1 MLMIDNDVVAQ
12 VLTMADC
19 IAVQESAFR
28 QLNSGAAAHR
38 PRMDMYVPCD
48 REDGYY
54 RWGTMEGTN
63 DGILA
68 IRMKS
73 DVITWPRDGE
83 GRWTEEKYCV
93 RPGTYCGL
101 VMLFSTLN
109 GEPLA
114 IINDGYIQHM
124 RVGGGAGI
132 GAKHLSRETSRTVGM
147 LGSGGMAR
155 TYLEAFCAVRDITQ
169 VKIFSPTR
177 ANRVRYAD
185 EMSQKFNIEIVPV
198 NSAREALRDVD
209 IVSSATDS
217 MTPTFEADWIEPGMH
232 ITNLGPDEIGEQVL
246 ARIDVKIRQGVAGI
260 TVDEGPRLKSGIGH
274 SPMAVLAGTETEL
287 GRLPPQTSRGNFQAR
302 HPEYCDLIEGRTTGR
317 TTDEQVTFYQN
328 VGNQGL
334 QFSSVG
340 GLVYRKAE
348 ELGLGRKIPTEWFLQ
363 DIRD

>member
-1 MLMIDNDVVAQ
+1 MLMINNDIVAQ

-19 IAVQESAFR
+19 IAAQESAFR
-28 QLNSGAAAHR
+28 QLTSGAAAHR
-38 PRMDMYVPCD
+38 PRMDMYMPCD

-63 DGILA
+63 DGVFA

-83 GRWTEEKYCV
+83 GRRTEDKYCV

-101 VMLFSTLN
+101 VMLFSALN

-132 GAKHLSRETSRTVGM
+132 GVKHLSRETSRTVGM

-155 TYLEAFCAVRDITQ
+155 TYLEAFRAVRDIER
-169 VKIFSPTR
+169 VKVFSPTR
-177 ANRVRYAD
+177 ANRELFAE
-185 EMSQKFNIEIVPV
+185 EMSQKLDIEIEPV
-198 NSAREALRDVD
+198 DSARDALRGVD

-232 ITNLGPDEIGEQVL
+232 ITNLGPDEIGADVL
-246 ARIDVKIRQGVAGI
+246 ARIDIKIRQGVPGI
-260 TVDEGPRLKSGIGH
+260 AIDEGPRLKSGIGH

-287 GRLPPQTSRGNFQAR
+287 ELLPPQQSRNFQAR
-302 HPEYCDLIEGRTTGR
+302 HPDYCDLIEGRNPGR

-340 GLVYRKAE
+340 GLVYRKAK
-348 ELGLGRKIPTEWFLQ
+348 ELGLGREIPTEWFLQ
-363 DIRD
+363 EIRD